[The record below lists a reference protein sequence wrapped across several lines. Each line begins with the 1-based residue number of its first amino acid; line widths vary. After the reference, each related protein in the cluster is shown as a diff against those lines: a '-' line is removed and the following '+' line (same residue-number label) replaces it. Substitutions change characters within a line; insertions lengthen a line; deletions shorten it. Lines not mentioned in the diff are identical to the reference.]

1 MSAGGRTTTWRPTLL
16 GVRVVAR
23 LELRQR
29 VRSTRWVVVLVVWF
43 AVLGVL
49 SALIRYGL
57 HRSTGLLVNGQPS
70 PSPRVG
76 ATIFG
81 LVVFLV
87 LSLGALVAPALSAT
101 SINGDRTAG
110 VLATLQTTLLSPADL
125 VVGKLLAAWTT
136 SLALLVT
143 ASPFLLWAYFDGG
156 TPVGRLLT
164 TLVVLALTL
173 LVVCAIGLGY
183 SALTAR
189 TSSSAVLTYLT
200 VSFLGL
206 GLPLLFLLL
215 LPTVTTV
222 DTVVQR
228 TVTPDGLHCVSQT
241 VRITQIHT
249 SRIWWLLAPSPY
261 VVVADASPKPA
272 GDSAGD
278 PLSLIRA
285 GVREARL
292 PPPVQDFC
300 PTDQAQ
306 LDRVDAARQ
315 GQRDSLGPTWPYGL
329 AVDLA
334 VALGFSAMAVRR
346 LRAPVRRLPR
356 GTRIA

>member
-1 MSAGGRTTTWRPTLL
+1 M
-16 GVRVVAR
+16 
-23 LELRQR
+23 
-29 VRSTRWVVVLVVWF
+29 
-43 AVLGVL
+43 
-49 SALIRYGL
+49 
-57 HRSTGLLVNGQPS
+57 
-70 PSPRVG
+70 
-76 ATIFG
+76 
-81 LVVFLV
+81 
-87 LSLGALVAPALSAT
+87 
-101 SINGDRTAG
+101 
-110 VLATLQTTLLSPADL
+110 
-125 VVGKLLAAWTT
+125 
-136 SLALLVT
+136 
-143 ASPFLLWAYFDGG
+143 
-156 TPVGRLLT
+156 GRLLT

-285 GVREARL
+285 GARAGGPAAAAGAGLLPHRPGAARPSRRRPPGAARL
-292 PPPVQDFC
+292 
-300 PTDQAQ
+300 T
-306 LDRVDAARQ
+306 
-315 GQRDSLGPTWPYGL
+315 GP
-329 AVDLA
+329 D
-334 VALGFSAMAVRR
+334 MAVRAGGRPRRGAGLLGDGGTPAAGSGATPAEGYAHR
-346 LRAPVRRLPR
+346 LRTSSARWARHRCACRCRPGVRAYSTCSASNSASATVSGSASNRRWPMSD
-356 GTRIA
+356 